1 MKKVDVIKKAN
12 NSQNPTWELVY
23 ILENDGKIEKTNK
36 IRKPEIYISETQQLI
51 NLSETQI
58 LIIERESV
66 TGAIVNYRLLTY
78 DLVSGDVH
86 GAYNPFSK

>member
-1 MKKVDVIKKAN
+1 MKKVEVIKKAN
-12 NSQNPTWELVY
+12 SSQNPTWELVH

-58 LIIERESV
+58 LIIERKSA

-78 DLVSGDVH
+78 DLVSGDVE

>member
-1 MKKVDVIKKAN
+1 MKKSDIIKKADS
-12 NSQNPTWELVY
+12 SQNPTWELVH

-58 LIIERESV
+58 LIIERKSA
-66 TGAIVNYRLLTY
+66 TGAIVNYRLITY
-78 DLVSGDVH
+78 DLISGDVE

>member
-1 MKKVDVIKKAN
+1 MKKSDIIKKADS
-12 NSQNPTWELVY
+12 SQEPTWELVH

-58 LIIERESV
+58 LIIERKSA
-66 TGAIVNYRLLTY
+66 TGAIVNYRLITY
-78 DLVSGDVH
+78 DLISGDVE

>member
-1 MKKVDVIKKAN
+1 MKKAEVIKKAN
-12 NSQNPTWELVY
+12 SSQNPTWELVH

-58 LIIERESV
+58 LIIERKSA
-66 TGAIVNYRLLTY
+66 TGAIVNYRLITY
-78 DLVSGDVH
+78 DLISGDVE